1 MIYWISGAYGVGKS
15 TVAEQLK
22 MRLAKAHIF
31 DAEEVGNAVRDNYPK
46 ECRHSIVFEGYPLWR
61 ELNYR
66 LLKDINSKYDGD
78 IIVPMT
84 LILDVS
90 YTEII
95 RRLIEDGIYVGYVIL
110 DGDRQTVHDRILKRG
125 EDEECWCMKNIQ
137 TCIDAQRGDKR
148 AVHINTIGRTPGAI
162 ADEII
167 ERFKA

>member
-1 MIYWISGAYGVGKS
+1 MIYWINGAYGVGKS

-95 RRLIEDGIYVGYVIL
+95 RRLIEDGIHVGYVIL

-125 EDEECWCMKNIQ
+125 EDEDCWCMKNIQ
-137 TCIDAQRGDKR
+137 TCIDVQRGDKR
-148 AVHINTIGRTPGAI
+148 AVHINTVGRTPEAI